1 MVFFCCFSFPT
12 VTGRLTRDQSG
23 HQLLPLRPGWD
34 RFRRLGPDRSVSM
47 ETLGSSP
54 RRAAKSD
61 GQKGGGVCR
70 GLSSTRSVTPAGAH
84 RRLCFLC
91 ELARAFRGAGGFACV
106 WSANAKTLSWHFN
119 LNAEKLSLC
128 FFFSECWNCV
138 IRFRRSAEP
147 LSSCSNSDCFVTFSS
162 CFRRMLRD
170 HLYVSGLVFP
180 MQLHAA

>member
-70 GLSSTRSVTPAGAH
+70 GLSSTWSVTPAGAH

-128 FFFSECWNCV
+128 FFF
-138 IRFRRSAEP
+138 
-147 LSSCSNSDCFVTFSS
+147 L
-162 CFRRMLRD
+162 RMLKLC
-170 HLYVSGLVFP
+170 HPV
-180 MQLHAA
+180 QAEC